1 MGRQRGE
8 RNWEEVYGD
17 YELHLPSP
25 GTFKHM
31 KDDVRRINN
40 IVMICGYEFI
50 LAADGKLEPVERD

>member
-1 MGRQRGE
+1 
-8 RNWEEVYGD
+8 
-17 YELHLPSP
+17 
-25 GTFKHM
+25 M